1 MIQKQEPFT
10 NKPYRQKQL
19 ATSFAP
25 TESLVTKKRKKC
37 KLKKKKKDSFSIHNL
52 SYKFKVGKQTILTK
66 NHEQLTQDGAGEEEK
81 KKRKV

>member
-10 NKPYRQKQL
+10 NKPNRQKQL

-25 TESLVTKKRKKC
+25 TESLVTKERKKC
-37 KLKKKKKDSFSIHNL
+37 KLKKKKDSFSIHNL
-52 SYKFKVGKQTILTK
+52 SCKFKVGKQTILTK
-66 NHEQLTQDGAGEEEK
+66 NHEQLTQDRAGEEEK